1 MARARKIKREQV
13 DERFWQL
20 LALADEGDE
29 CAQADLWH
37 EFEFNHGVDEAPEP
51 EVGGE

>member
-1 MARARKIKREQV
+1 MKTKRDLKV

-37 EFEFNHGVDEAPEP
+37 EYLFVYGVDEAPEQ
-51 EVGGE
+51 EADDE